1 MSKTTKQ
8 EILNAAESLF
18 AEHGFVNTSMRMI
31 TQLANVNLA
40 AVNYHFGSKKN
51 LIQAVL
57 KRHFDNAIPKIDKN
71 LDEWIQCKSK
81 SAYSL
86 IESLAIPLIESE
98 KTHPNSTTLFV
109 QLLGRGYSETQGH
122 LRRFITENYGKT
134 IDKMLAA
141 FEMLLPDVS
150 REELFWRLHFGLGS
164 CVFSLSSY
172 NALSQIAEAD
182 FNQMPSIDTL
192 INRLVRYVA
201 AGVDQ

>member
-1 MSKTTKQ
+1 M
-8 EILNAAESLF
+8 
-18 AEHGFVNTSMRMI
+18 
-31 TQLANVNLA
+31 
-40 AVNYHFGSKKN
+40 
-51 LIQAVL
+51 
-57 KRHFDNAIPKIDKN
+57 
-71 LDEWIQCKSK
+71 
-81 SAYSL
+81 
-86 IESLAIPLIESE
+86 
-98 KTHPNSTTLFV
+98 FV